1 MAVKLVLQFEG
12 YHAKCTLI
20 WENYSLPVEYND
32 MVFHHLTLII
42 IPCLSR
48 SVK

>member
-12 YHAKCTLI
+12 YHVKCTLI
-20 WENYSLPVEYND
+20 WENYSVPVEYSD
-32 MVFHHLTLII
+32 MVFHHLTLIVI
-42 IPCLSR
+42 SCLCG